1 MGSKLY
7 MLHVTNPTIGVMS
20 RVDRKAWAKSI
31 DSIQCSKVATCMTIE
46 FERHFPIQEL
56 LNANAII
63 YPQYSLA
70 PKTKTTF
77 LEHLAIIIAH
87 F

>member
-1 MGSKLY
+1 
-7 MLHVTNPTIGVMS
+7 
-20 RVDRKAWAKSI
+20 
-31 DSIQCSKVATCMTIE
+31 MTIE
-46 FERHFPIQEL
+46 FERHFPTQEL
-56 LNANAII
+56 LNDNAII
-63 YPQYSLA
+63 YSQYSLV